1 MRGIGVFDKAAQAE
15 SVDDLVQRG
24 LALHKQG
31 RLVEARPFYDAALAR
46 EPDHAEALHLTGLA
60 LYQQGDFEGALVRI
74 EAAIRQRPDVAKY
87 HSNRGNA
94 LKEKGRLEEA
104 IAAYRHAM
112 TLDPAFADA
121 LFNLGVALREAGDAS
136 GSAQAFQAALK
147 INPSNLDARQN
158 LATVLYSLGQH
169 EHGIELFRDVLKVR
183 PNVPE
188 IHFNLSQTLERAGR
202 HAEAIEEAG
211 IALKLSP
218 AYAAAASALY
228 FLKRRCCVWDG
239 LAEVAAVVE
248 ADIDAAGRGVRVAE
262 TPFLNVGRSDDPAR
276 NLVVARSWGNA
287 LAQSAPPLFERRPP
301 SLRPDGRIRLGYL
314 SSDMQNH
321 AVGQLMRGLFRR
333 HDRGRFHVSIYSY
346 GRDDG
351 STYRQDIVQ
360 ACDAFV
366 DIRELTHADAARR
379 IHADGTDI
387 LVDLNGWTRGHRLAI
402 CAHRPAPVQACYLGY
417 PGTTGCP
424 FIDYAIV
431 DSTVVPP
438 AHADHF
444 SESLVFMPDCY
455 LVTDDEQ
462 PIAGRGPS
470 RAEAGLPAE
479 GFVFCSFNGPAKVEP
494 VMFDAWMRILGA
506 VPGSVLWLRHGD
518 DLADAN
524 LRAEAERR
532 GVAGD
537 RLVFARAVPG
547 KDDHL
552 FRMGLADLALDTRLY
567 NGHTTTADTLWAGV
581 PVVALEGR
589 HFASRVAA
597 SCLKAVGL
605 AELVTPSLDAYEAL
619 AIHLAGRPDDL
630 ACLRERLAAN
640 RLTFPLFDTA
650 RFARHLERAF
660 ETMWRRHEQGEPP
673 AVITVEPT
681 VGSRNWTP
689 T

>member
-1 MRGIGVFDKAAQAE
+1 MFDKAE

-31 RLVEARPFYDAALAR
+31 RLAEARPLYEAALAR
-46 EPDHAEALHLTGLA
+46 APDHVEALHLSGLA
-60 LYQQGDFEGALVRI
+60 LYQQGDFDGALVRI
-74 EAAIRQRPDVAKY
+74 EAAIRRRPDVAKY

-104 IAAYRHAM
+104 IAAYRHAIAV
-112 TLDPAFADA
+112 DPAFPDA
-121 LFNLGVALREAGDAS
+121 HYNLGVALREAGDAV

-147 INPSNLDARQN
+147 LNPSNLDFSQN

-169 EHGIELFRDVLKVR
+169 DHAIQLFREVLKVR

-202 HAEAIEEAG
+202 FAEAIEEART
-211 IALKLSP
+211 ALKLSP
-218 AYAAAASALY
+218 TYAAAAAALY
-228 FLKRRCCVWDG
+228 FLMRRCCVWEGMD
-239 LAEVAAVVE
+239 EVAAIID
-248 ADIDAAGRGVRVAE
+248 ADINAARPGVRVAE
-262 TPFLNVGRSDDPAR
+262 TPFLNVGRCDDPAR
-276 NLVVARSWGNA
+276 NLAVARSWGNA
-287 LAQSAPPLFERRPP
+287 LAKSAPPLFESCPQ

-321 AVGQLMRGLFRR
+321 AVGQLMRGLLRR
-333 HDRGRFHVSIYSY
+333 HDRGRFHISIYSY

-351 STYRQDIVQ
+351 SIYRQDIAQ
-360 ACDAFV
+360 ACDAFI
-366 DIRELTHADAARR
+366 DIRELAHADAARR
-379 IHADGTDI
+379 IHADGIDI
-387 LVDLNGWTRGHRLAI
+387 LVDLNGWTRGHRLAV
-402 CAHRPAPVQACYLGY
+402 CAHRPAPVQVGYLGY
-417 PGTTGCP
+417 PGTTGSP

-431 DSTVVPP
+431 DSRVVPP
-438 AHADHF
+438 EHAGHF
-444 SESLVFMPDCY
+444 SEALVLMPGCY
-455 LVTDDEQ
+455 LVTDDGQ

-470 RAEAGLPAE
+470 RVEAGLPAE

-494 VMFDAWMRILGA
+494 VMFGAWMRILGA
-506 VPGSVLWLRHGD
+506 APGSVLWLRHGD

-552 FRMGLADLALDTRLY
+552 FRMGLADLGLDTRIY

-605 AELVTPSLDAYEAL
+605 AELITPSLDAYEAL
-619 AIHLAGRPDDL
+619 AIRLAGQPDEL
-630 ACLRERLAAN
+630 GRLRERLAAN
-640 RLTFPLFDTA
+640 RLTHPLFDTA
-650 RFARHLERAF
+650 RFARHIEQAF
-660 ETMWRRHEQGEPP
+660 ETMWRRHEQGQPP
-673 AVITVEPT
+673 AAIMVEPT
-681 VGSRNWTP
+681 
-689 T
+689 

>member
-1 MRGIGVFDKAAQAE
+1 MFDKAAQVE
-15 SVDDLVQRG
+15 SADDLVQRG

-31 RLVEARPFYDAALAR
+31 RLAEARPLYDAALAR
-46 EPDHAEALHLTGLA
+46 DPDHAEALHLTGLA
-60 LYQQGDFEGALVRI
+60 LYQQGDFDGALVHI
-74 EAAIRQRPDVAKY
+74 EAAIRRRPDVAKY

-104 IAAYRHAM
+104 IAAYRHAIAI
-112 TLDPAFADA
+112 DPAFADA
-121 LFNLGVALREAGDAS
+121 PFNLGVALREAGDAS

-147 INPSNLDARQN
+147 LNPSNLDARQN

-169 EHGIELFRDVLKVR
+169 DHGIELFREILKVR

-202 HAEAIEEAG
+202 HAEAIEEAR

-228 FLKRRCCVWDG
+228 FLMRRCCLWEG
-239 LAEVAAVVE
+239 LAEVAAIVD
-248 ADIDAAGRGVRVAE
+248 ADIDAAGPGVRIAE
-262 TPFLNVGRSDDPAR
+262 TPFLNVGRCDDPAR
-276 NLVVARSWGNA
+276 NLAVARSWGNA
-287 LAQSAPPLFERRPP
+287 LARSAPPLFEEWPQ
-301 SLRPDGRIRLGYL
+301 LRPDGRLRLGYL

-321 AVGQLMRGLFRR
+321 AVGQLMRGLLRR
-333 HDRGRFHVSIYSY
+333 HDRSRFHVSIYSY

-351 STYRQDIVQ
+351 SAYRRDIAQ

-366 DIRELTHADAARR
+366 DIRELAHADAARR
-379 IHADGTDI
+379 IQADGIDI

-402 CAHRPAPVQACYLGY
+402 CAHRPAPIQACYLGY

-438 AHADHF
+438 EHAGHF
-444 SESLVFMPDCY
+444 SEALVFLPDCY
-455 LVTDDEQ
+455 LVTDDGQ
-462 PIAGRGPS
+462 PIAGHGPS

-479 GFVFCSFNGPAKVEP
+479 AFVFCSFNGPAKVEP
-494 VMFDAWMRILGA
+494 VIFDAWMRILGA

-518 DLADAN
+518 DLADAS
-524 LRAEAERR
+524 LRAEAGSR

-552 FRMGLADLALDTRLY
+552 FRMGLADLGLDTRIY

-605 AELVTPSLDAYEAL
+605 AELVTSNLDAYETL
-619 AIHLAGRPDDL
+619 AIRLAGRPDEL
-630 ACLRERLAAN
+630 ACLRQRLAAN
-640 RLTFPLFDTA
+640 RPTFPLFDTA
-650 RFARHLERAF
+650 RFARHLEQAF
-660 ETMWRRHEQGEPP
+660 ETIWRRHERGESP
-673 AVITVEPT
+673 AAITVEPASVPAKEFRLRT
-681 VGSRNWTP
+681 
-689 T
+689 

>member
-1 MRGIGVFDKAAQAE
+1 MFDKAAQAE
-15 SVDDLVQRG
+15 SADDLVQRG
-24 LALHKQG
+24 LVLHKQG
-31 RLVEARPFYDAALAR
+31 RLAEARPFYDAALAR
-46 EPDHAEALHLTGLA
+46 DPGHAEALHLTGLA
-60 LYQQGDFEGALVRI
+60 LYQQGDFDGALVRI
-74 EAAIRQRPDVAKY
+74 EAAIHRRPDVAKY

-112 TLDPAFADA
+112 ALDPAFADA
-121 LFNLGVALREAGDAS
+121 PFNLGVALREAGDPS

-147 INPSNLDARQN
+147 LNPSNLDARQN

-169 EHGIELFRDVLKVR
+169 DHGIELFRDVLKVR

-202 HAEAIEEAG
+202 HAEAIEEARV
-211 IALKLSP
+211 ALKLSP
-218 AYAAAASALY
+218 GYAAAAAALY
-228 FLKRRCCVWDG
+228 FLMRRCCVWQGMD
-239 LAEVAAVVE
+239 EVAAVID
-248 ADIDAAGRGVRVAE
+248 ADIDAAGPGVRVAE
-262 TPFLNVGRSDDPAR
+262 TPFLNVGRCDDPAR
-276 NLVVARSWGNA
+276 NLAVARSWGNA
-287 LAQSAPPLFERRPP
+287 LARSNPPLFEGRLLP
-301 SLRPDGRIRLGYL
+301 SRPDGRIRLGYL
-314 SSDMQNH
+314 SSDMQQH
-321 AVGQLMRGLFRR
+321 AVGQLMRGLLRR
-333 HDRGRFHVSIYSY
+333 HDRNRFDVSIYSY

-351 STYRQDIVQ
+351 SVYRQDIVQ

-366 DIRELTHADAARR
+366 DIRELAHADAARR
-379 IHADGTDI
+379 IHADGVDI
-387 LVDLNGWTRGHRLAI
+387 LVDLNGWTRGHRLAV
-402 CAHRPAPVQACYLGY
+402 CAHRPAPIQACYLGY
-417 PGTTGCP
+417 PGTTGCS

-438 AHADHF
+438 EHAGHF
-444 SESLVFMPDCY
+444 NEALVFMPDCY

-462 PIAGRGPS
+462 PIAGQGPL

-479 GFVFCSFNGPAKVEP
+479 AFVFCSFNGPAKVEP
-494 VMFDAWMRILGA
+494 IMFDAWMRILGA
-506 VPGSVLWLRHGD
+506 VPGSVLWLRHGGD
-518 DLADAN
+518 DLADTN

-552 FRMGLADLALDTRLY
+552 FRMGLADLGLDTRIY

-605 AELVTPSLDAYEAL
+605 AELITPSLDAYEAL
-619 AIHLAGRPDDL
+619 AIRLAGRPEEL
-630 ACLRERLAAN
+630 GRLRERLAAN

-650 RFARHLERAF
+650 RFARHLEQAF
-660 ETMWRRHEQGEPP
+660 ETMWRRHEQGGPP
-673 AVITVEPT
+673 ASIVVAT
-681 VGSRNWTP
+681 
-689 T
+689 